1 MHGSKS
7 NGNSRKRKAKYE
19 KLKGMLCM
27 SQVAADVYDKLTK
40 NGRQNRL
47 ISLIRMCS
55 SKGLSEEETAKT
67 IVKYFSSFITE
78 KELGYETFL
87 ALVETYPDIYEAWM
101 YGEIGD
107 ELNAQM
113 VKDRA
118 FEMAIKS
125 DDVSK
130 IVQYTK
136 TYVDKEDEQS
146 TERNTDISFNIEV
159 RTGDGNEET
168 D

>member
-1 MHGSKS
+1 MHGSKA
-7 NGNSRKRKAKYE
+7 NTNSRKRKAKYE

-40 NGRQNRL
+40 NGRQKRL
-47 ISLIRMCS
+47 LSLIRMCS
-55 SKGLSEEETAKT
+55 SKALSEEETAKT
-67 IVKYFSSFITE
+67 IVKYFNSFITE

-113 VKDRA
+113 IKDRA
-118 FEMAIKS
+118 FEMAMQS

-136 TYVDKEDEQS
+136 TYVDQEDEEQS
-146 TERNTDISFNIEV
+146 NSMSADISFNIEV
-159 RTGDGNEET
+159 RTGDNNE
-168 D
+168 